1 MTDPARNLGLSAS
14 ALALA
19 LFLPFSSAAW
29 AQTTPTSES
38 RTAPAEQTT
47 EASQST
53 EAKQDAARVSTFT
66 LDNGLQVVVLPDHR
80 APVVTQMV
88 YYRVGAADEAPG
100 ESGIA
105 HFLEHL
111 MFKGTTD
118 HPAGEFSGAVA
129 DLGGQENAFTS
140 SDYTGYYQQ
149 VPAEALEMVME
160 FEADRMANLVL
171 SDEAVLPE
179 RDVILEERRMRVD
192 NDPSSQLSES
202 VQATMFQ
209 NSPYGTPIIGWRS
222 EIEQLSRDDAIAFY
236 DKYYTPNNAIL
247 LVAGDVTEE
256 QVRDLA
262 EKTYGKVE
270 RRAEPGERVRPVEPE
285 PLAART
291 VTLTDP
297 RVTQPMMQRLYLVP
311 SDTTAEGGEAEALD
325 LLADILGGGTTSRLY
340 RSLIVDK
347 GIAAGTGA
355 YYAGT
360 ALEEGQFAVY
370 GTPRGEASL
379 DSVETAI
386 AAEIEDIV
394 ENGITEDELERA
406 KNRVRK
412 NLIYLRDS
420 QTSMARRYA
429 AALSTGRTIADVE
442 AWPERIDAVTVEEV
456 HAVSRKYLQP
466 RRSVTGYLLPE
477 ASDETRS

>member
-1 MTDPARNLGLSAS
+1 MIDTSRKFGLSAS
-14 ALALA
+14 VLALA
-19 LFLPFSSAAW
+19 LVLPVSHAAW
-29 AQTTPTSES
+29 AQT
-38 RTAPAEQTT
+38 APAP
-47 EASQST
+47 ASEDAATQPADGT
-53 EAKQDAARVSTFT
+53 EAKQEAARVSTFT

-80 APVVTQMV
+80 APIVTQMV

-105 HFLEHL
+105 HYLEHL
-111 MFKGTTD
+111 MFKGTSD

-149 VPAEALEMVME
+149 VPSDALEMVME

-171 SDEAVLPE
+171 SEEAVLPE
-179 RDVILEERRMRVD
+179 RDVILEERRSRVD
-192 NDPSSQLSES
+192 NDPASQLSEI
-202 VQATMFQ
+202 VQATMFM

-222 EIEQLSRDDAIAFY
+222 EIEQLTRDDAVAFY

-256 QVRDLA
+256 EVRRLA
-262 EKTYGKVE
+262 EETYGQVE
-270 RRAEPGERVRPVEPE
+270 RRADPGERVRPVEPE

-297 RVTQPMMQRLYLVP
+297 RVTQPTMQTLYLVP
-311 SDTTAEGGEAEALD
+311 SGTTAEEGEAEALD
-325 LLADILGGGTTSRLY
+325 LLSDILGGGTTSRLY

-360 ALEEGQFAVY
+360 ALKEGQFAVY
-370 GTPRGEASL
+370 GTPRGEATL
-379 DSVETAI
+379 EEVEAAI
-386 AAEIEDIV
+386 AAEIEAIV
-394 ENGITEDELERA
+394 EDGVNEDELERA

-412 NLIYLRDS
+412 NLIYLADS
-420 QTSMARRYA
+420 QTAMARRYA
-429 AALSTGRTIADVE
+429 AALTTGRTIEDVE
-442 AWPERIDAVTVEEV
+442 AWPERIEAVTLDEV
-456 HAVSRKYLQP
+456 NAVARKYLQK

-477 ASDETRS
+477 AADEARS